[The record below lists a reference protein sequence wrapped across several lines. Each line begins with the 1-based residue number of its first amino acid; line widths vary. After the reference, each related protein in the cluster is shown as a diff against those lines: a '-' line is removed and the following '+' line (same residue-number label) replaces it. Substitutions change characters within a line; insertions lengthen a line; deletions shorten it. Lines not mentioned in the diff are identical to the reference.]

1 MLDSIKE
8 HKKSK
13 EEGGIIETA
22 FTKVTYPTIINQEEY
37 LKLSL
42 DSSLNS
48 MRHHAA
54 TSRTI
59 RRHIFSTMMGRL
71 NCFQLDRKKRSE
83 RYGQLGVPSAPRNF

>member
-13 EEGGIIETA
+13 EEGGIIETP
-22 FTKVTYPTIINQEEY
+22 FTKVAYPTIINQEEY

-48 MRHHAA
+48 MLHHAA

-59 RRHIFSTMMGRL
+59 RRHIFSTMIGRL
-71 NCFQLDRKKRSE
+71 NCFQLDGKKRSE
-83 RYGQLGVPSAPRNF
+83 RYGQVGLPSAPRNF